1 MRRLASY
8 VAYDAILGL
17 HKYSP
22 AVYDACIASFCA
34 LPVSALVDNR
44 FFCVH
49 GGLSPELVTLDDIH
63 RVSLILWF
71 T

>member
-1 MRRLASY
+1 MQQPASNT
-8 VAYDAILGL
+8 AYDVVIGL

-49 GGLSPELVTLDDIH
+49 GGLSPELVTLDDLR
-63 RVSLILWF
+63 RVCSIL
-71 T
+71 